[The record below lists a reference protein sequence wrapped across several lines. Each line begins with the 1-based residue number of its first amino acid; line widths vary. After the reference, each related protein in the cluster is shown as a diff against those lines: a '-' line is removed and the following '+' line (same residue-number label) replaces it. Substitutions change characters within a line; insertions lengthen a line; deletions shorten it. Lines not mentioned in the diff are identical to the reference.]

1 MVASGI
7 LNFGAAPVVEGRGS
21 DILGVSGEAGAETWR
36 GAGAVTND
44 WDWMGSGLVS
54 VSGAGAWTGESGMMS
69 FGAAAAAGSSIF
81 GGAIEACAG
90 ASVGLRSLGRS
101 GAGVMGSTGV
111 GMAWALTVWA
121 SE

>member
-1 MVASGI
+1 M
-7 LNFGAAPVVEGRGS
+7 LNFGAVSVGEGRGS

-44 WDWMGSGLVS
+44 WDWMGSGFVS
-54 VSGAGAWTGESGMMS
+54 LSGAGAWTGEFGMMS

-90 ASVGLRSLGRS
+90 AT
-101 GAGVMGSTGV
+101 GSTGV
-111 GMAWALTVWA
+111 GMAGALP
-121 SE
+121 SGGRIG